1 MFRTRL
7 LGSTPFRLALMFG
20 LLFVLAFLLSGF
32 VTYHLLKLELSKALD
47 ASVEEIYSVVRSSYA
62 PNDIEDLTTTINT
75 YASLNKASDRVFSLT
90 DASNRHIA
98 GNFTAPALVDG
109 LSTVRATD
117 IGIPGEGSFRMK
129 SGMVG
134 TDRLVVGQSF
144 AETDR
149 LEAIAFMSFGWATAL
164 IVTLAIG
171 GGVWLASR
179 AQRRLDGIAKTMV
192 EVSLGDLTSR
202 IPLQGN
208 GDDID
213 VVSSQINRAIDRLS
227 GLVEGMRQ
235 VSSDIAHDLKTPLN
249 RLKMIIEDALSR
261 DERGLPVADS
271 LIEARL
277 ESDQINATFEALL
290 RISQIEAGARKE
302 RFRAVDLVRIMSS
315 VAEIYAGVAEDSYQS
330 LEFVTQ
336 LGQSPG
342 VVGDSE
348 LLTQLLV
355 NLVENAINHCP
366 AGTHIVMSLSD
377 CERSLCASVADDGP
391 SIPQAERSLV
401 FRRLYRLDK
410 SRTTPGSGLG
420 LSLVKAIADLH
431 SASITMTDNEPG
443 LRVAIEFPKQPL
455 PTGS

>member
-1 MFRTRL
+1 
-7 LGSTPFRLALMFG
+7 MFG

-32 VTYHLLKLELSKALD
+32 VTYHLLKLELSTALD

-98 GNFTAPALVDG
+98 GNFTAPPLVDG

-117 IGIPGEGSFRMK
+117 IGILGEGSFRIR

-149 LEAIAFMSFGWATAL
+149 LETIAFMSFGWATVL

-171 GGVWLASR
+171 GGLWLASR
-179 AQRRLDGIAKTMV
+179 AQRRLDGIARTMV
-192 EVSLGDLTSR
+192 EVSHGDLTSR

-213 VVSSQINRAIDRLS
+213 VVSGQINRAIDRLS

-261 DERGLPVADS
+261 DERGLPVANS

-302 RFRAVDLVRIMSS
+302 RFRPVDLVRIMSS
-315 VAEIYAGVAEDSYQS
+315 VAEIYAGVAEDNDQS
-330 LEFVTQ
+330 LEFVTR
-336 LGQSPG
+336 LGQSPR

-366 AGTHIVMSLSD
+366 AGTRIVMSLSD
-377 CERSLCASVADDGP
+377 QEHSLCASVADDGP
-391 SIPQAERSLV
+391 GIPETERTLV

-410 SRTTPGSGLG
+410 SRTTPGNGLG

-431 SASITMTDNEPG
+431 SASIKMTDNEPG

>member
-1 MFRTRL
+1 
-7 LGSTPFRLALMFG
+7 
-20 LLFVLAFLLSGF
+20 
-32 VTYHLLKLELSKALD
+32 
-47 ASVEEIYSVVRSSYA
+47 
-62 PNDIEDLTTTINT
+62 
-75 YASLNKASDRVFSLT
+75 
-90 DASNRHIA
+90 
-98 GNFTAPALVDG
+98 
-109 LSTVRATD
+109 
-117 IGIPGEGSFRMK
+117 
-129 SGMVG
+129 MVG
-134 TDRLVVGQSF
+134 ADRLVVGQSF

-149 LEAIAFMSFGWATAL
+149 LETIAFMSFGWATAL

-179 AQRRLDGIAKTMV
+179 AQRRLDGIARTMV

-213 VVSSQINRAIDRLS
+213 VVSGQINRAIDRLS

-261 DERGLPVADS
+261 DERGLPVANS

-302 RFRAVDLVRIMSS
+302 RFRPVDLVRIMSS
-315 VAEIYAGVAEDSYQS
+315 VAEIYAGVAEDSHQS

-336 LGQSPG
+336 LSQSLG

-366 AGTHIVMSLSD
+366 AGTRIVMSLSD
-377 CERSLCASVADDGP
+377 QEHSLCASVADDGP
-391 SIPQAERSLV
+391 GIPETERTLV

-410 SRTTPGSGLG
+410 SRTTPGNGLG

-431 SASITMTDNEPG
+431 SASISMTDNEPG
-443 LRVAIEFPKQPL
+443 LRVAIAFPKQPL